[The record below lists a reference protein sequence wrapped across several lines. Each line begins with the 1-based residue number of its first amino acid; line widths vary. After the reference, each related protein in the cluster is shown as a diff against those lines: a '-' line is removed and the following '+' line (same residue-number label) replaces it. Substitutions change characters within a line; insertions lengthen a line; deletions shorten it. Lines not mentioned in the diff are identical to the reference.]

1 MNSNR
6 EERLIYIEKLL
17 HQCESDLI
25 RMREMN
31 EELKRIIEVND
42 ELSAY
47 YSNEYLSDYENQE
60 ILENEYRA
68 LDQDS
73 IWNAISG
80 QHLEKITL
88 LKTIINSIE

>member
-17 HQCESDLI
+17 QQCESDLI

-31 EELKRIIEVND
+31 EELKRIIEIND
-42 ELSAY
+42 ELSVY
-47 YSNEYLSDYENQE
+47 YSEEYLSDYENQE
-60 ILENEYRA
+60 TFENEYRA

-73 IWNAISG
+73 VWDVISS
-80 QHLEKITL
+80 QYFEKITL